1 MLFKNRIVCIKLK
14 NNKSWRNK
22 LFQSCKCICLMM
34 LFCVVIGPT
43 DVTEKIPHG
52 ELWPIFSYLTTLYR
66 AHQCQRLIGF
76 HFKDVRNRC
85 CWQFLCESFSFKLRM
100 PSFVAKHFRIIV
112 RSLSCHCI
120 SEKRDSQ
127 RKRKLC

>member
-14 NNKSWRNK
+14 NYNSWRNK
-22 LFQSCKCICLMM
+22 LFQSCKCICLMR

-43 DVTEKIPHG
+43 VITEKIPHG
-52 ELWPIFSYLTTLYR
+52 ELWAIFSYLTTL
-66 AHQCQRLIGF
+66 HQCQWLIGF

-85 CWQFLCESFSFKLRM
+85 CWQFLCESFSFKLRKT
-100 PSFVAKHFRIIV
+100 FVAKHFRIIV

-120 SEKRDSQ
+120 SDKRDSQ
-127 RKRKLC
+127 REIKLC